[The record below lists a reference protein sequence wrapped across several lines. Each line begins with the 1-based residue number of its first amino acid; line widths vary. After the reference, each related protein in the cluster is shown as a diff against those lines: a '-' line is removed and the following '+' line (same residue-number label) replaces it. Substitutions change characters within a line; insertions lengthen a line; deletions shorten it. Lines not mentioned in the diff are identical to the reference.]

1 MAASAL
7 PELTLAEYRD
17 IIWRKL
23 TPTTVF
29 AHCIAL
35 LWFWLANRFITWFQ
49 AQRRITAATS
59 MDPTMGSPEVLEA
72 AKTVYEYA
80 HMHHSLERAD
90 GKQWDGVLCLCSS
103 DLRVAQHAAQ
113 LHRKLGGWLCF
124 SGGKGTGPHSG
135 ANLLGWAD
143 AEAIVF
149 AREAA
154 RIGIPEETILI
165 EPEATNTGENVSFS
179 RALLSA
185 RGLSCK
191 RVVIVQKPFMER
203 RSWATLKRVWPTAD
217 AIISSPK
224 LSFDECLN
232 GCGVPAEVLV
242 AIMVGDL
249 QRVRLYAL
257 PPRNFQI
264 AQPIPREVWAA
275 YETLVAR
282 GFTMNVIKTDQPLT
296 WEPSWM
302 EGFDHS
308 ESL

>member
-1 MAASAL
+1 
-7 PELTLAEYRD
+7 
-17 IIWRKL
+17 
-23 TPTTVF
+23 
-29 AHCIAL
+29 L
-35 LWFWLANRFITWFQ
+35 LWLWVVRRFITWFQ
-49 AQRRITAATS
+49 AQRRRTAAT
-59 MDPTMGSPEVLEA
+59 TTGTALGTEVLQA
-72 AKTVYEYA
+72 AQTVYEYA
-80 HMHHSLERAD
+80 RMHQSLERRD

-103 DLRVAQHAAQ
+103 DLRVARHAAQ

-124 SGGKGTGPHSG
+124 SGGVGTGPHSG
-135 ANLLGWAD
+135 ANLLGWKD
-143 AEAIVF
+143 AEAVVF

-154 RIGIPEETILI
+154 RTAGIPDESIII
-165 EPEATNTGENVSFS
+165 EPEATNTGENVALS
-179 RALLSA
+179 RALLAA

-217 AIISSPK
+217 AVISSPK

-232 GCGVPAEVLV
+232 GCGIPAEVLV

-249 QRVRLYAL
+249 QRIRLYAL